1 VISRRLLRDSVVSV
15 DEGIVQGSEE
25 TEQPSD
31 ELRSLQENEL
41 AVSYALASMEYALAH
56 EAFHVGSTMRE
67 AGIVFDPL
75 TFVALRILE
84 ASASEIADP
93 PGLLSALADNGSLD
107 RSVELATDWLAEE
120 AA

>member
-1 VISRRLLRDSVVSV
+1 M
-15 DEGIVQGSEE
+15 QGSEE
-25 TEQPSD
+25 TEQPAD

-84 ASASEIADP
+84 ASERVRDR
-93 PGLLSALADNGSLD
+93 GSAGPVQCARRQRLTQPV
-107 RSVELATDWLAEE
+107 VELATDWLAEE

>member
-1 VISRRLLRDSVVSV
+1 
-15 DEGIVQGSEE
+15 
-25 TEQPSD
+25 
-31 ELRSLQENEL
+31 
-41 AVSYALASMEYALAH
+41 
-56 EAFHVGSTMRE
+56 MRE

-93 PGLLSALADNGSLD
+93 PGLLSALADNGSLH